1 MHSMTDS
8 VFVYLFKN
16 SWTRNMLIMVAGAAH
31 AHELMVEE
39 HADTEHET
47 GPSGH
52 GEDLGF

>member
-16 SWTRNMLIMVAGAAH
+16 SWTRNLLIMVAGAAH

-52 GEDLGF
+52 GGDLGF